1 MGVVDM
7 AMEAV
12 IVVMDPLDMVDGEVA
27 MDLVRDME
35 AQQVGQAVRA
45 LLEVTGM
52 LTHQDTQTILG
63 DQLELIPTVPTQ
75 QDRWV
80 LAVVGATV
88 LGVVALVALKRP
100 LMEPRLAMGEAMV

>member
-1 MGVVDM
+1 M

-35 AQQVGQAVRA
+35 AQQVEQAVRA
-45 LLEVTGM
+45 LLEATGM

-63 DQLELIPTVPTQ
+63 DQLEPIPTVPTQ
-75 QDRWV
+75 QDQWV
-80 LAVVGATV
+80 LEVVGATV

>member
-1 MGVVDM
+1 M

-45 LLEVTGM
+45 LLEVMGM

-63 DQLELIPTVPTQ
+63 DQLEPIPTVPTQ